1 MEAIMMIFANLW
13 NRWRKRRAQVR
24 ELDRM
29 DRTELDRVSHE
40 LGMSA
45 TELRR
50 VLGFG
55 DHAADLLLRRM
66 QNLYLDPR
74 KVDPAVMRDLQ
85 RSCACC
91 RAKTLCAHELED
103 RPKGATWPKY
113 CPNELTLG
121 ALSADNQQRAT

>member
-1 MEAIMMIFANLW
+1 MMIFGNLW
-13 NRWRKRRAQVR
+13 NKWRKRRAQAR
-24 ELDRM
+24 ELDHM
-29 DRTELDRVSHE
+29 DPTEFDRVSHD
-40 LGMSA
+40 LGMTTA
-45 TELRR
+45 ELRR

-91 RAKTLCAHELED
+91 DAKALCAHELED
-103 RPKGATWPKY
+103 HPKGATWPKY

-121 ALSADNQQRAT
+121 ALSADNQHRVT